1 MFCDSFD
8 IENIENIDFTWSPN
22 WIFPKGL
29 VQDLGQK
36 FEFYFYFFSFY
47 FFFLAQKKGLV
58 ICLIKASLCRR

>member
-36 FEFYFYFFSFY
+36 LFLLFLFLFFGTEKRFGDM
-47 FFFLAQKKGLV
+47 FD
-58 ICLIKASLCRR
+58 

>member
-8 IENIENIDFTWSPN
+8 IENIEDIDFTWSPN

-36 FEFYFYFFSFY
+36 FEFYFYFF
-47 FFFLAQKKGLV
+47 FFLFLFFVTEKRFGDMFD
-58 ICLIKASLCRR
+58 